1 MQDRDRN
8 LAADSTIEQPI
19 TSNLIP
25 KLEHLCQRC
34 TLAVDY
40 CRIAGIDR
48 HEEAEPALR
57 QRLVRYRSPEP
68 QPR

>member
-1 MQDRDRN
+1 MFVVHR
-8 LAADSTIEQPI
+8 
-19 TSNLIP
+19 TSYANGYDKSSQHHLIP
-25 KLEHLCQRC
+25 KPEHLCERC

-57 QRLVRYRSPEP
+57 QRLVRYRAHA
-68 QPR
+68 